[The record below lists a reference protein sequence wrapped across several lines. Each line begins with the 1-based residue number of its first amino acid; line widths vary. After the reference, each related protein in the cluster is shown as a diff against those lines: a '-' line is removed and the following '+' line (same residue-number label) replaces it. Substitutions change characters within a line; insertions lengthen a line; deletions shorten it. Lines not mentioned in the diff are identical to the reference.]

1 MNGKYLDRNDACS
14 DKKYFS
20 DENHIADT
28 SVGLTWD
35 QDEDTQQTWQETR
48 NIPMNN
54 ISIKNILRQ
63 IFLNIISMKIISE

>member
-20 DENHIADT
+20 DNHIADR

-35 QDEDTQQTWQETR
+35 
-48 NIPMNN
+48 
-54 ISIKNILRQ
+54 
-63 IFLNIISMKIISE
+63 